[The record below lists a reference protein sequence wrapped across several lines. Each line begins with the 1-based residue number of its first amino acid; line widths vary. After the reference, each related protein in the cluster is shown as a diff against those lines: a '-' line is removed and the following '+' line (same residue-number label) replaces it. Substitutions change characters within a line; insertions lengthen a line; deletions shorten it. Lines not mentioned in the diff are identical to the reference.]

1 MNKRS
6 TPQDGSMNELQQELF
21 EKQLWF
27 LSQGLDYPRTP
38 DVAEYVMTQLGTS
51 PTPQGGV
58 RGEEHPRFISRR
70 LAWSLTIILILFS
83 SLMLIPPA
91 RAAIIEFIQIGV
103 VRIFHTEP
111 TPLAPPNQEVPST
124 GVPVTATPVSTL
136 QPLIPILEKLAGEMT
151 LAEAQKAVD
160 YPILL
165 PSFPPDLG
173 QPDRVFVQEA
183 EGKMTILVWIDPQ
196 KPDKVLMSL
205 HLIPRGSWAIDK
217 FDPALIEETQVNRQ
231 RAIWAVGP
239 YPLRLRNQDLQYMRL
254 IDGHVLIWTDGNLT
268 YRLET
273 DLSLEEALKVAESL
287 QPVKP

>member
-1 MNKRS
+1 MNELNKS
-6 TPQDGSMNELQQELF
+6 QSNHSDELQQELF
-21 EKQLWF
+21 EKQLRS
-27 LSQGLDYPRTP
+27 LAQGLEYPRTP
-38 DVAEYVMTQLGTS
+38 DIAGSVMTGLRRAAG
-51 PTPQGGV
+51 
-58 RGEEHPRFISRR
+58 PRFISRQ
-70 LAWSLTIILILFS
+70 LVWSLTIILVIFS

-103 VRIFHTEP
+103 VRIFRTEP
-111 TPLAPPNQEVPST
+111 TPLAPPEQDIPST
-124 GVPVTATPVSTL
+124 KVQVTATPVPTS
-136 QPLIPILEKLAGEMT
+136 QPLIPILENLAGEMT
-151 LAEAQKAVD
+151 LEKAQKAVN

-165 PSFPPDLG
+165 PSYPLALG
-173 QPDRVFVQEA
+173 KPDRIFVQEA

-205 HLIPRGSWAIDK
+205 HLIPPGSWAIDK
-217 FDPALIEETQVNRQ
+217 FDPRLVEETSVNGQ

-239 YPLRLRNQDLQYMRL
+239 YPLRLRNNDLQFTRL

-273 DLSLEEALKVAESL
+273 GLTLKEALKVAESL

>member
-1 MNKRS
+1 MTKRS
-6 TPQDGSMNELQQELF
+6 TPQDGSMDELQPELF
-21 EKQLWF
+21 EEQLRS
-27 LSQGLDYPRTP
+27 LSQGLAYPRTP
-38 DVAEYVMTQLGTS
+38 DIAGSVMARVHS
-51 PTPQGGV
+51 AARPQA
-58 RGEEHPRFISRR
+58 ISRR

-103 VRIFHTEP
+103 VRIFRAEP
-111 TPLAPPNQEVPST
+111 TPLAPPNQEIPST
-124 GVPVTATPVSTL
+124 MFPITATPIPTS

-151 LAEAQKAVD
+151 IEEAQKAVN

-165 PSFPPDLG
+165 PSYPPDIG
-173 QPDRVFVQEA
+173 QPDRIFVQEA

-196 KPDKVLMSL
+196 KPTQVLMSL
-205 HLIPRGSWAIDK
+205 HLIPAGSWAIDK
-217 FDPALIEETQVNRQ
+217 FDPALVQETSVNGQ

-239 YPLRLRNQDLQYMRL
+239 YPLRIRNGDLQYMRL
-254 IDGHVLIWTDGNLT
+254 IDGHVLIWTDEDIT

-287 QPVKP
+287 QPIKP